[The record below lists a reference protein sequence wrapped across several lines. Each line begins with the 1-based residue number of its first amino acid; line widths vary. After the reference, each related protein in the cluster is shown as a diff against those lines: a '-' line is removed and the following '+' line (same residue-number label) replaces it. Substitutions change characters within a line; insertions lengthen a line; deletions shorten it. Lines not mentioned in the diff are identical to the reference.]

1 MQVLFLNQV
10 EVVSLKEVKNPD
22 VTLADENIQRNR
34 NLAENKRVDIAV
46 VVVIDINK
54 ILYKYFTQSLA
65 KYLYYIDILY
75 RYII

>member
-1 MQVLFLNQV
+1 M
-10 EVVSLKEVKNPD
+10 VSVKEVKNPD

-54 ILYKYFTQSLA
+54 ILYKYFT
-65 KYLYYIDILY
+65 
-75 RYII
+75 